1 MTSSPIG
8 VLGAMDEEVRRLR
21 EAIAPTRV
29 ETSGGRDYLFGS
41 IGGREVVLAF
51 SRWGKVA
58 AASTATTMIERFGV
72 ERILFTGVAGAVDP
86 ALGIGDVVVARSL
99 VHHDLDARPFL
110 RRFEVPLLDIVEIP
124 VDERLALAAADA
136 AAEVL
141 DADLDA
147 LVPPEDRRRFWME
160 RPTVRRGLVASGD
173 RFIADAGEVRRL
185 RTDLPGLLAVEME
198 GAAVAQVCHEH
209 GVRCAVLR
217 TISDRADHSAPVDFR
232 AFVAD
237 VASRFSE
244 RLVRRTLERLDPSS

>member
-1 MTSSPIG
+1 MSQPPIG

-21 EAIAPTRV
+21 EALLPTRV
-29 ETSGGRDYLFGS
+29 ETTGGRDYLFGS
-41 IGGREVVLAF
+41 IAGREVVLAF

-124 VDERLALAAADA
+124 VDERLARAAADA

-147 LVPPEDRRRFWME
+147 LVPPADRRRFSME

-173 RFIADAGEVRRL
+173 RFIADAGEVERL

-244 RLVRRTLERLDPSS
+244 RLVQRTLERLEPSG